1 MTVDDVKKIFFP
13 VDPPPAPK
21 QFLDDLPKN
30 EGENY
35 KRLFELFGAA
45 FSTIEDDIK
54 RKYAPNE
61 IIAENQDTPN
71 EIIAE
76 NQGNPNLNN
85 VEKLNKYERSGSIE
99 NTKEY
104 NDEVSAVQKITEKLY
119 SFLIDSLIWDKSSIE
134 AKIKLWNYYR
144 QGLAILSESYI
155 RKRLEKKI
163 DDFLD
168 QPTTIYSIWWYA
180 IKQWRWIKKEKKVF
194 TDKTDKSSFVLLAIQ
209 LILRIEIPKDGVDA
223 LYYTSLS
230 SLKYIFSAEQD
241 AKQEGTLL
249 GPSEKRNR
257 FHPSI
262 MSVSTMNDPEEGHI
276 LQEYLDEENKH
287 SHRYWWNL
295 APAGTGEKL
304 RYHCIEP
311 YVFCKSFTN
320 EDRID
325 DLSMWEVYGDRS
337 EGACCI
343 IKVHGEG
350 EECLYHVAY
359 FSRDEMKVVQIGGER
374 RKEQNESKFELLDV
388 LLSILKEM
396 VEGEKDK
403 EKNARKWR
411 DRIMGIAYLFKYE
424 SYSHENEMRFLYSL
438 IGAEANTIEAEV
450 KPVGGSP
457 GEKALPILSVTAQ
470 ISFEFIEVI
479 LGPKVKNP
487 DNAAAYLIHQF
498 KIATG
503 NDSLPRITKSAIRY
517 R

>member
-13 VDPPPAPK
+13 VGIPPSPEV
-21 QFLDDLPKN
+21 FLSDLSKN
-30 EGENY
+30 KGE
-35 KRLFELFGAA
+35 KCECLFDLFIGA
-45 FSTIEDDIK
+45 FYIIEDDIE
-54 RKYAPNE
+54 RKNIVPNE
-61 IIAENQDTPN
+61 IIVENQNVPN
-71 EIIAE
+71 
-76 NQGNPNLNN
+76 QNN
-85 VEKLNKYERSGSIE
+85 VEKLNKHEINNSKG

-104 NDEVSAVQKITEKLY
+104 NDEDSAVQQIANRLY
-119 SFLIDSLIWDKSSIE
+119 QFLISSLIWDKLSME
-134 AKIKLWNYYR
+134 AKIELWNYYR
-144 QGLAILSESYI
+144 QGVAILEGSAI
-155 RKRLEKKI
+155 RKRLEIQI

-168 QPTTIYSIWWYA
+168 QPTNIDSIWWYA
-180 IKQWRWIKKEKKVF
+180 IKLWRWIEKNREDF
-194 TDKTDKSSFVLLAIQ
+194 TDNSSVILLAIQ
-209 LILRIEIPKDGVDA
+209 LILRVEIPKDGVDA

-241 AKQEGTLL
+241 AKQEGTSL
-249 GPSEKRNR
+249 GPTEKRNS

-287 SHRYWWNL
+287 SHRYWWNP
-295 APAGTGEKL
+295 APAGSGEKL

-450 KPVGGSP
+450 KPVGGSS
-457 GEKALPILSVTAQ
+457 GEKTLPILSVTAQ
-470 ISFEFIEVI
+470 TSFEFIEVI